1 LYLLFVD
8 RVARPPARTVAQRAS
23 TSFNVE
29 SMISLQQR
37 QGFGALGPSLYDDSA
52 CSVFDVVRD
61 AGAFMTQLLSAVRTN
76 YWRDTVWQYL
86 SGGGGASS
94 VEQVGATCWSVP
106 A

>member
-1 LYLLFVD
+1 
-8 RVARPPARTVAQRAS
+8 
-23 TSFNVE
+23 
-29 SMISLQQR
+29 
-37 QGFGALGPSLYDDSA
+37 
-52 CSVFDVVRD
+52 
-61 AGAFMTQLLSAVRTN
+61 MTQLLSAVRTN